1 MTKQMVETDYIS
13 IYTRLQAIEDG
24 VLIDV
29 TETATEA
36 GFRYP
41 VAVTASVWIEIEP
54 DKQAVQYGQGLAG
67 RLWDVV
73 YMCRLAARRTTG
85 PLMAFSVIL
94 RDGPGPVSKY
104 TRKSKAICR
113 PGDNA
118 EPVITI
124 MKPDED

>member
-1 MTKQMVETDYIS
+1 MTKNTAETEYIS
-13 IYTRLQAIEDG
+13 IYTRQQAIEDG

-41 VAVTASVWIEIEP
+41 VAVTASVWADIVPE
-54 DKQAVQYGQGLAG
+54 KQAAQYGQDLAG

-73 YMCRLAARRTTG
+73 YMCRLAAKATSG
-85 PLMAFSVIL
+85 PQLAFKVIL

-104 TRKSKAICR
+104 TRKYKAICG
-113 PGDNA
+113 PGDNS

>member
-1 MTKQMVETDYIS
+1 MKNNTAETDYIS
-13 IYTRLQAIEDG
+13 IYTRQQAIEDG

-36 GFRYP
+36 GFKYP
-41 VAVTASVWIEIEP
+41 VAVTASVWAEIEP
-54 DKQAVQYGQGLAG
+54 DEQAIQYGQDLAG

-85 PLMAFSVIL
+85 HQMAFGVIL
-94 RDGPGPVSKY
+94 RDGPGPESKY
-104 TRKSKAICR
+104 THKYKAICG